1 MSAKEFAAIIR
12 KVSERVGLDGSAKL
26 TFEVSNGVAPM
37 QLFSATAPIEANG
50 ALRVGLMPRAAD
62 CKPRDRCWRNRHICP
77 RALRQTP
84 TSARFSRLP
93 RSKGKR

>member
-1 MSAKEFAAIIR
+1 
-12 KVSERVGLDGSAKL
+12 
-26 TFEVSNGVAPM
+26 
-37 QLFSATAPIEANG
+37 
-50 ALRVGLMPRAAD
+50 MPRAAD